1 MMSGDVKMDWLMDS
15 SVLPEA
21 NLSLARMTVPMGVTS
36 ERHKHESCS
45 ETLHVLSGHVEQYI
59 DEVTLKMGPG
69 ETCFIPQGSAHHTVN
84 IGTEAAVI
92 MVSYS
97 SGRRDYKRV

>member
-1 MMSGDVKMDWLMDS
+1 MDS

-21 NLSLARMTVPMGVTS
+21 NMSLARMTVPMGVKS

-45 ETLHVLSGHVEQYI
+45 ETLHVLSGQVEQYI

-69 ETCFIPQGSAHHTVN
+69 ETCFIPRGSAHHTVN